1 MASDTRIQ
9 FLNTLVAEFSVY
21 AQQLKMAHW
30 NITGTNFIE
39 IHTFF
44 WDKYS
49 EAVGFIDSLAEQV
62 RKIWDFPEASFSKY
76 LEMSALK
83 ETITTNPSE
92 IKNTIMGHIQ
102 KLQKHLETA
111 IKGTPHD
118 LVTQNLF
125 IDCKASIDKDLWFIK
140 SMCENS
146 LDISVKSVQLEPLKK

>member
-1 MASDTRIQ
+1 
-9 FLNTLVAEFSVY
+9 
-21 AQQLKMAHW
+21 
-30 NITGTNFIE
+30 
-39 IHTFF
+39 
-44 WDKYS
+44 
-49 EAVGFIDSLAEQV
+49 
-62 RKIWDFPEASFSKY
+62 
-76 LEMSALK
+76 MSALK